1 MKGFMKGMQSGE
13 KGFTIIELLIVIA
26 ILGII
31 AAVVIPNIGGFM
43 TSGQLAA
50 ANSEAENVKTASLA
64 FCSEYGVW
72 PVTTANL
79 TPTFI
84 SGGLK
89 ATYTFDADYGWILNA
104 TPTPTGWSGIQ
115 FTGATSGA
123 DGHHGQWTR
132 E

>member
-1 MKGFMKGMQSGE
+1 MKGFTKGMQLRE

-72 PVTTANL
+72 PVSSANL

-84 SGGLK
+84 SGELK
-89 ATYTFDADYGWILNA
+89 ADYTFDTDYGWVINA
-104 TPTPTGWSGIQ
+104 TANEPDGWSGIE
-115 FTGATSGA
+115 FTGAVEGA
-123 DGHHGQWTR
+123 NGRHGQWKR
-132 E
+132 